1 MQTLVARRSRIAVCL
16 AAVFLGC
23 SEHDPLTPPAVR
35 GPSVPVGGAA
45 AYAYDSE
52 INYNDTWV
60 SSTQVIADTTTFT
73 TAEPILDPNTG
84 QQTYSVT
91 VGSDPQTVQAVG
103 GYGYDGQLRVTTAY
117 DANNA
122 IETSTVRQVGDGTI
136 DYSQNGE
143 TNYDPLPQEPTAE
156 LGSLAYAQLVPSGGG
171 GGGGSPCLDGCPLMM
186 TRLAPNQIHASANV
200 GERIEVKDADHVRVT
215 QAMPLEIPS
224 AKTGASADV
233 QADKAAKREAKQTR
247 DYEKHGAD
255 WVLKHVRQESSVEE
269 GGRSAKHVQHIEFSN
284 VQFFTNK
291 EKDKERKDAREKLL
305 ASASANTGGPS
316 GWNSPGELRP
326 LIACDAECG
335 GGGGSGGGGGTTPS
349 TGYPYEPRVNEIAQ
363 VASDEST
370 NCNSGL
376 GNQLLVLQHGFVSA
390 SDTWR
395 PMHHWLCQRLQF
407 GVIARKTTNWRDT
420 YESQAGALE
429 GKLNND
435 NYNFYYGAPVILVGH
450 SNGGMVNR
458 YFARNQGSFNIKGV
472 VTVGTPH
479 KGAPAARH
487 LRTLVILFGWGP
499 YPAAAIC
506 PYFGMAGCTR
516 FGELATQ
523 PVSAYWRTLW
533 DPVPVLNE
541 MQPNSAYHAS
551 FNAQPES
558 FQRYGIQSYIW
569 QHWQIWKQNGDMK
582 CFPEESCGGY
592 KEVKKTDRIYHHSV
606 SCSIIGFFTM
616 NWGKA
621 FKCGLDAGFLKA
633 IDGLYNKYTRD
644 GDTDGIV
651 PKYSQ
656 LYPNVPQTSQYEIY
670 DGPHHIGETKSLAVR
685 ARLETILTQRLGILR
700 H

>member
-1 MQTLVARRSRIAVCL
+1 MPALVARRSRLAVCL
-16 AAVFLGC
+16 AAVFFGC
-23 SEHDPLTPPAVR
+23 TEHDPLTPPVVR
-35 GPSVPVGGAA
+35 GPSAPVGGAA

-60 SSTQVIADTTTFT
+60 SATQVIADTTVFT
-73 TAEPILDPNTG
+73 TDQPILDPNTG
-84 QQTYSVT
+84 QQTNSVT
-91 VGSDPQTVQAVG
+91 IGSDPKTVHAVG

-117 DANNA
+117 DADNGEGTA
-122 IETSTVRQVGDGTI
+122 SVRQIGDATV

-143 TNYDPLPQEPTAE
+143 ANYDPLPQEPTAE
-156 LGSLAYAQLVPSGGG
+156 LGTLQYAQLDPSGGG
-171 GGGGSPCLDGCPLMM
+171 GGGGGGCVDGCEMAM
-186 TRLAPNQIHASANV
+186 TKLAPNGIRASANA
-200 GERIEVKDADHVRVT
+200 GERVELRNADHVRVT
-215 QAMPLEIPS
+215 QMMPLESP
-224 AKTGASADV
+224 AAHATGASASV
-233 QADKAAKREAKQTR
+233 QADKAAKREGKQIR
-247 DYEKHGAD
+247 DYEKRGAD

-269 GGRSAKHVQHIEFSN
+269 GGRSAKHVQEIAFMN

-291 EKDKERKDAREKLL
+291 EKDKERKEAREKLL
-305 ASASANTGGPS
+305 ASASAQTGASSVSIGP
-316 GWNSPGELRP
+316 GGFRP
-326 LIACDAECG
+326 LIACDADCGSGG
-335 GGGGSGGGGGTTPS
+335 GGGGSGGGTS
-349 TGYPYEPRVNEIAQ
+349 TGYAPEPRVSEISQ
-363 VASDEST
+363 IASDETT

-395 PMHHWLCQRLQF
+395 PMHHWLCRDLQF
-407 GVIARKTTNWRDT
+407 GAIARKTINWRDT
-420 YESQAGALE
+420 HETQAGSLE
-429 GKLNND
+429 YKLNND
-435 NYNFYYGAPVILVGH
+435 NNFYYQAPVILVGH

-458 YFARNQGSFNIKGV
+458 YFARTQSSYNVKGV

-479 KGAPAARH
+479 KGAPAARY

-506 PYFGMAGCTR
+506 PVFGMAGCSR

-523 PVSAYWRTLW
+523 PVSAYWRSLW
-533 DPVPVLNE
+533 DPVPILNQ

-558 FQRYGIQSYIW
+558 FPRYGIQSYIW
-569 QHWQIWKQNGDMK
+569 QRWQIWKQNGDMK

-606 SCSIIGFFTM
+606 SCSIIGFFTI

-621 FKCGLDAGFLKA
+621 FKCGLDAGFLRA

-656 LYPNVPQTSQYEIY
+656 LYPNVPATSQYEIY
-670 DGPHHIGETKSLAVR
+670 DGPHHTGETKSVAVR
-685 ARLETILTQRLGILR
+685 ARLETILTQRFGIPR
-700 H
+700 R

>member
-1 MQTLVARRSRIAVCL
+1 MPALVARRSKIAVCL
-16 AAVFLGC
+16 AALFFGC
-23 SEHDPLTPPAVR
+23 SEHDPLTPPVVR
-35 GPSVPVGGAA
+35 GPSAPVGGAA
-45 AYAYDSE
+45 AYAYDPA

-60 SSTQVIADTTTFT
+60 SATQVIADTTTFT
-73 TAEPILDPNTG
+73 TSQPILDANTG
-84 QQTYSVT
+84 QPTNSVT
-91 VGSDPQTVQAVG
+91 IGSDPQTVQAVG

-117 DANNA
+117 DASNG
-122 IETSTVRQVGDGTI
+122 IETSTVRQVGDGTV

-143 TNYDPLPQEPTAE
+143 ANYDPLPQEPTAE
-156 LGSLAYAQLVPSGGG
+156 LGSLAYAQIVPSGGG
-171 GGGGSPCLDGCPLMM
+171 GGGGSCTSCPLMM
-186 TRLAPNQIHASANV
+186 TRLAPNTISASANA

-215 QAMPLEIPS
+215 QVMPLEIPS
-224 AKTGASADV
+224 ARADA

-247 DYEKHGAD
+247 DYEKHGDD

-269 GGRSAKHVQHIEFSN
+269 DGRSAKHVQEIQFSN

-305 ASASANTGGPS
+305 ASASAQTGVSSISSP
-316 GWNSPGELRP
+316 PGESRP
-326 LIACDAECG
+326 MIACDVVCG
-335 GGGGSGGGGGTTPS
+335 GGSPPPSGGGTP
-349 TGYPYEPRVNEIAQ
+349 TGYAYEPRVDELAQ
-363 VASDEST
+363 IPSDETT

-395 PMHHWLCQRLQF
+395 PMHHWLCHDLQF
-407 GVIARKTTNWRDT
+407 GRIARKTTNWRNT
-420 YESQAGALE
+420 YESQADDLE
-429 GKLNND
+429 YKLNND
-435 NYNFYYGAPVILVGH
+435 NYNFYYQAPVILVGH
-450 SNGGMVNR
+450 SNGGMINR
-458 YFARNQGSFNIKGV
+458 YFARNQVSYNIKGV

-479 KGAPAARH
+479 KGAPAARY

-506 PYFGMAGCTR
+506 PVLGMAGCSR
-516 FGELATQ
+516 FGELAFQ
-523 PVSAYWRTLW
+523 PVSAYWRSLW

-558 FQRYGIQSYIW
+558 FPRYGIESYIW

-606 SCSIIGFFTM
+606 SCSIIGFFTI
-616 NWGKA
+616 NWAKA

-633 IDGLYNKYTRD
+633 IDGLYNRYTRD

-656 LYPNVPQTSQYEIY
+656 LYPNVPQTNQYEIY
-670 DGPHHIGETKSLAVR
+670 DGPHHTGETKSVAVR
-685 ARLETILTQRLGILR
+685 DRLETILTQRFGIPR
-700 H
+700 R